1 MKDLFTLTRVFNK
14 KKKAGFLQRYERW
27 RLCRDGMGMVKRR
40 VMRGLLDTRCDR
52 RIDMHMYRHPYTDVG
67 RKDFD

>member
-1 MKDLFTLTRVFNK
+1 
-14 KKKAGFLQRYERW
+14 
-27 RLCRDGMGMVKRR
+27 MGVVKRR